1 MEIRTIKEEEKA
13 ETRKI
18 IFKAFNTNDK
28 KDVIEHILV
37 DNLRLLPEYDP
48 TFDVV
53 AIINNQI
60 VGHAFLSTVT
70 INDNHK
76 LLALAPIAVQK
87 EYQGQKIG
95 TKLIKFL
102 EDKATTKGYQAIF
115 ILGDPNYYSKFNY
128 VPAINYA
135 IKAPFEIEDKYFMV
149 KELYLNSLSN
159 TTGTLKYSPP
169 FRI

>member
-1 MEIRTIKEEEKA
+1 M
-13 ETRKI
+13 
-18 IFKAFNTNDK
+18 
-28 KDVIEHILV
+28 
-37 DNLRLLPEYDP
+37 PEYVP

-102 EDKATTKGYQAIF
+102 ENKATTKGYQAIF

-149 KELYLNSLSN
+149 K
-159 TTGTLKYSPP
+159 
-169 FRI
+169 